1 MRRWRVRLYIGGVH
15 VLVCQAIAQRK
26 VIRFH
31 YDGGTRDIEP
41 HVHGVGKDGG
51 ELLRGYQV
59 SGFSRSGQVTGWKMF
74 KLDEVRAMALT
85 DRSFASPR
93 TGYEP
98 QDAVMSTIH
107 CRL

>member
-1 MRRWRVRLYIGGVH
+1 MMAAAFRCQRHAWILTRGCEPVAGLGRILVGVH

-59 SGFSRSGQVTGWKMF
+59 SGFSRSG
-74 KLDEVRAMALT
+74 R
-85 DRSFASPR
+85 
-93 TGYEP
+93 
-98 QDAVMSTIH
+98 
-107 CRL
+107 

>member
-1 MRRWRVRLYIGGVH
+1 VH

-59 SGFSRSGQVTGWKMF
+59 SGFSRSGQVTGWKTF

-93 TGYEP
+93 VGYEP
-98 QDAVMSTIH
+98 QDALMSTIH

>member
-1 MRRWRVRLYIGGVH
+1 VCGGGFRLYIGEVH

-59 SGFSRSGQVTGWKMF
+59 SGFSRSGQVTGWKTF

-85 DRSFASPR
+85 DRSIASPR
-93 TGYEP
+93 VGYEP
-98 QDAVMSTIH
+98 QDAVMSMIH

>member
-41 HVHGVGKDGG
+41 HVHGVGKDGS

-59 SGFSRSGQVTGWKMF
+59 SGFSRSEQVTGWKTF

-93 TGYEP
+93 PGYEP
-98 QDAVMSTIH
+98 QDALMPTIH